1 MLQETSH
8 TITIAKSHPKTT
20 LLFGAIGLHLH
31 VYVIILGEIE
41 NYVLRLLPQGDL
53 WLLQYFNYSLI
64 LSMIDSFK

>member
-31 VYVIILGEIE
+31 VIILGEIE

-53 WLLQYFNYSLI
+53 
-64 LSMIDSFK
+64 